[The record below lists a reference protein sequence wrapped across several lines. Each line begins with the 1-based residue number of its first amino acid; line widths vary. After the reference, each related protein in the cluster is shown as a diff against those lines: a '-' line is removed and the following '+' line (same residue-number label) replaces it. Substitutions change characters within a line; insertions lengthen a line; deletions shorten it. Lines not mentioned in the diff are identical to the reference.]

1 MKTFIIFDS
10 NILYQ
15 RMYEDYSKFTLHQ
28 TFNEVR
34 GKIERHDV
42 ESQFEVLVPEIT
54 INELFQHQLE
64 SFEENIKNLRL
75 AYSGCE
81 QIYEIEFKINGNFNY
96 RTFLETVKE
105 LYITQNGIKILA
117 TCSES
122 RFNSIV
128 NRALN
133 KHAPFE
139 GGTKGNSDKG
149 FKDAVI
155 WESILEFAMQN
166 EGEFIFLTNDKRFKD
181 QLSLEFKEETR
192 KNINIFNKEELSN
205 VDVYIQR
212 YSSEQNVK
220 IKYNKIHSNLT
231 DILPQFLTYLENE
244 IFETIELN
252 GTKCEVMDL
261 KLLHNIIDLN
271 EVGDTLYKF
280 KLKGTL
286 NAEKRGFIS
295 AEISFQL
302 DFVLTIVLSNY
313 EIASIILDGIE
324 AILMHVDETVN
335 MKIQPFK
342 YIPHEYG
349 IEDGFD
355 EVTSDEVSTIKGEV
369 NKSSYNDGP
378 LNKINFGSIQ
388 VEGFVDSLSA
398 EVYADILSSS
408 EYYNMAMLIELLDT
422 FKENASVDWTEFKSG
437 VARMKK
443 AIRLILVRNGYAEQ
457 SLSDFVDKVIEQAQE
472 DYRKFIDTQGI
483 NVVNS

>member
-15 RMYEDYSKFTLHQ
+15 RMYEDYSKFTLQQ

-54 INELFQHQLE
+54 INELFQQQLE
-64 SFEENIKNLRL
+64 SFEDNIKNLRS
-75 AYSGCE
+75 AYLGCE
-81 QIYEIEFKINGNFNY
+81 QIYEIEFQIKEDFNY
-96 RTFLETVKE
+96 RIFLETVKE
-105 LYITQNGIKILA
+105 LYITQNGVKILA

-155 WESILEFAMQN
+155 WESILEFAMKN

-181 QLSLEFKEETR
+181 QLSLEFKEETG
-192 KNINIFNKEELSN
+192 KNINIFNKEELGN
-205 VDVYIQR
+205 VDLYIQR

-220 IKYNKIHSNLT
+220 YKYNKIHRNL
-231 DILPQFLTYLENE
+231 INIFPQLLTYLENGK
-244 IFETIELN
+244 IKTIELN
-252 GTKCEVMDL
+252 GTKCEVTDL
-261 KLLHNIIDLN
+261 NLMHNIIDLN

-302 DFVLTIVLSNY
+302 DIILTIVLSNY
-313 EIASIILDGIE
+313 EIASITLDGIE
-324 AILMHVDETVN
+324 ATLMYVDEPVN
-335 MKIQPFK
+335 MRIQSFE
-342 YIPHEYG
+342 YIPHEYV

-355 EVTSDEVSTIKGEV
+355 EDNSDDLPTVKSVE
-369 NKSSYNDGP
+369 NKFSHNDGP
-378 LNKINFGSIQ
+378 LNKRNLGSTRI
-388 VEGFVDSLSA
+388 EGFVDCLSA
-398 EVYADILSSS
+398 EIYADILSSS
-408 EYYNMAMLIELLDT
+408 QYYNKAMLIELFDT
-422 FKENASVDWTEFKSG
+422 FEENASVDWTEFKSG
-437 VARMKK
+437 IARMKK

-457 SLSDFVDKVIEQAQE
+457 TLSDFVDQVLEQAQE
-472 DYRKFIDTQGI
+472 DYREFIETSGLK
-483 NVVNS
+483 VMKS